1 MKHALRWYRL
11 NPGDYEQEDSGQEHK
26 DFGSQGEDT
35 RLSGQELGE
44 AYQGYRFPRPKG
56 TCGQAHEALGVCA
69 AAKTEEKAPQ
79 SIAQIILSK
88 EAQFDDYVEE
98 EDLQEKEI
106 IRDED
111 L

>member
-1 MKHALRWYRL
+1 MSKKTADKSTKTSVVKEKIRDYLDKNWEKLIKDIDSLDPKERVDRRMKLLEYVM
-11 NPGDYEQEDSGQEHK
+11 
-26 DFGSQGEDT
+26 
-35 RLSGQELGE
+35 
-44 AYQGYRFPRPKG
+44 PK
-56 TCGQAHEALGVCA
+56 AA
-69 AAKTEEKAPQ
+69 AAKTEEKAPL

-88 EAQFDDYVEE
+88 EAQFDNYVEEE

>member
-1 MKHALRWYRL
+1 MKLLEYVM
-11 NPGDYEQEDSGQEHK
+11 
-26 DFGSQGEDT
+26 
-35 RLSGQELGE
+35 
-44 AYQGYRFPRPKG
+44 PK
-56 TCGQAHEALGVCA
+56 AA
-69 AAKTEEKAPQ
+69 AAKTEEKAPK